1 MPTIKNVFCSICLL
15 TIAVLGFAVPRARAQ
30 RPFTVADDIGM
41 SYFGDPFLDEAE
53 PIVFSPNRR
62 YVVVHTERGRLDI
75 DRPESTL
82 RVYRL
87 EDIRKFLLRP
97 ARSAPPAPLWEFSK
111 ATYKDGPVIQELRWL
126 SNSQGFGFLAASESG
141 NKQLFLANL
150 KTKRVRALTSANQ
163 QVESFDIRD
172 SENFVYTAQ
181 SPAVRADIAADSRA
195 VRIVGTN
202 RAIAMLLS
210 PDEMLSQSD
219 LSELWAVVRGK
230 RFVIEDQTAH
240 EALPLHWR
248 GQQALALS
256 PDGSSVI
263 TALPVPEIPAVW
275 ETLYPSPPA
284 TDNFRIQAGPQN
296 VRALAGWF
304 FASRYV
310 LIDLRSEEVKSL
322 PLGPL
327 GYEAGWWAFP
337 IAAWSPDGKSVVL
350 TNTFLDREVKDAAAV
365 PARPCQV
372 VLDLARGGVTCLEQ
386 MKGSTQGGILED
398 GYHTVDRVRFDGSSD
413 RITLEYTLPGDS
425 LRGASTYVRS
435 AGGSWAPDNSPS
447 QAAVHEAIRMSV
459 QQGLNDPPVLAA
471 TDSVTGLSRVIWDP
485 NPQFRGVDTG
495 GASVYKWTDESGREL
510 VGGLFKPFHYEA
522 GRRYPLVIQTHGFSE
537 TEFIPSGI
545 YPTSFAARALA
556 GAGFMVLQVRGC
568 RIRRTTEEGPCQ
580 VSAYESA
587 VKKLSADGLID
598 PTRVGIVGFSRTCY
612 YVLEALTRSTLHF
625 KAASIASGV
634 DMGYMQYMLADL
646 SFAGDG
652 DSGMGAPPFG
662 EGLQQWLKRS
672 PGFNMDKVT
681 TPLMVVAVGRADI
694 PFEWQPYSTLLHL
707 HKPVDLIVLKEG
719 THPLSNPGQRMA
731 SQGGTVDWMRFWLM
745 GEEDPDP
752 AKADQYVRWRKLRT
766 VQDQGGINHT
776 TN

>member
-1 MPTIKNVFCSICLL
+1 MPTMKSVLCSICLSA
-15 TIAVLGFAVPRARAQ
+15 IAVLGFSIPRAQAQ

-53 PIVFSPNRR
+53 PTVFSPDGR

-87 EDIRKFLLRP
+87 EDIQRFLLSP
-97 ARSAPPAPLWEFSK
+97 SDSTPPAPLWEFSK
-111 ATYKDGPVIQELRWL
+111 STYKDGPVIQELRWL
-126 SNSQGFGFLAASESG
+126 SNSEGFGFLATSESG
-141 NKQLFLANL
+141 NNQLFLANL
-150 KTKRVRALTSANQ
+150 KTKRVEALTPENQ
-163 QVESFDIRD
+163 QVKSFDIRD

-181 SPAVRADIAADSRA
+181 SPAVRAKLMADSRA
-195 VRIVGTN
+195 VSVVGTN
-202 RAIAMLLS
+202 RAIATLLS

-230 RFVIEDQTAH
+230 RSVIEDKAVH
-240 EALPLHWR
+240 EALALHWR

-284 TDNFRIQAGPQN
+284 TDNFRIRAGLQN
-296 VRALAGWF
+296 ARALAGWF
-304 FASRYV
+304 FVSRYA
-310 LIDLRSEEVKSL
+310 LIDLRTGRVRTL

-350 TNTFLDREVKDAAAV
+350 TNTFLDRDVKDAETI

-372 VLDLARGGVTCLEQ
+372 VLDLAQGEATCLEQ
-386 MKGSTQGGILED
+386 MKGSTPHGVLED
-398 GYHTVDRVRFDGSSD
+398 GYHTVDQVRFDGSSD
-413 RITLEYTLPGDS
+413 RVTLEYALPGAS

-435 AGGSWAPDNSPS
+435 AGGSWALDNSPS
-447 QAAVHEAIRMSV
+447 QSVGHEPTKISV
-459 QQGLNDPPVLAA
+459 QQDLNDPPVLAA
-471 TDSVTGLSRVIWDP
+471 TDGTTGLSRVIWDP
-485 NPQFRGVDTG
+485 NPQLQGVDTG
-495 GASVYKWTDESGREL
+495 GASVYKWRDDRGREL
-510 VGGLFKPFHYEA
+510 VGGLFKPFHYQA

-568 RIRRTTEEGPCQ
+568 RIRRTPEEGPCQ

-587 VKKLSADGLID
+587 VTKLTADGLVD

-612 YVLEALTRSTLHF
+612 YVLEALTHSTLHF

-662 EGLQQWLKRS
+662 EGLQQWLGRS

-681 TPLMVVAVGRADI
+681 TPVMVVAVGRADI

-731 SQGGTVDWMRFWLM
+731 SQGGTVDWMRFWLK
-745 GEEDPDP
+745 GEEDPAP
-752 AKADQYVRWRKLRT
+752 SKAEEYARWRGLRKL
-766 VQDQGGINHT
+766 QEQEGSDHA